1 MHESTTP
8 LAPPVDTAPGE
19 PEQIAYTVPRAARL
33 LDMGERKVWQL
44 VHDGEM
50 DSFTIGTARRVT
62 RQAILDYIQR
72 QGSAA

>member
-1 MHESTTP
+1 
-8 LAPPVDTAPGE
+8 
-19 PEQIAYTVPRAARL
+19 
-33 LDMGERKVWQL
+33 MGERKVWQL